1 MQPTKQTPLKRAE
14 HAVADDPRNQA
25 PRPRSLVD
33 DPPNP
38 AEGPRLSV
46 DDPRVR
52 IAGIVRDPHNPKA
65 IIGNATL
72 LSERIAV
79 TALFSRTEDVRD
91 VLLSFPGLGGGVPE
105 KEADRFSVYAQVIAR
120 DEALGLAVLQLHE
133 SPPQWAVG
141 DSLEWD
147 PPSNAPIDFDI
158 IFYEPTS
165 WRIVAMRGQAS
176 TEGDS
181 FVVRSRFPLIGG
193 PLVGAS
199 VFHQERVV
207 GILARGAR
215 ERGDETEVPVMSLTA
230 MANSTATDLV
240 RKLRPEAKPVAWDP
254 AAFLARLEKPSRE
267 ALERAE
273 GMRHSATQ
281 SRFHMEHLIAGLFPS
296 WKSAFQK
303 AGIGGEAELNKI
315 ISEAGGKRITWTA
328 PPVGLKMLP
337 PMSGHVQ
344 KALEAAA
351 KYADEKRA
359 KSVWSKHLFYG
370 VLSVDECSLIKSLR
384 ERGLTREKLFAEGR
398 ELVAAH
404 MDDPAR
410 IDELDRRPF
419 AEVVGERLQEVWNG
433 QQTGNGHCGSAFMI
447 HIHGPWGSGKTSVLN
462 FLREYLQSKERSADK
477 KWVVVDFNAWRHQ
490 RVCPPW
496 WTLITEVYAQSL
508 GQMETG
514 KLWQRARWLWWRVR
528 TDWLPTLLVTMLVLG
543 AVAICF
549 GLIHS
554 LQQVQA
560 SATGGGSASKL
571 QVIDLIVKIVLA
583 IFTAGAAV
591 YTFSRSLL
599 FGSARAAQTYTEL
612 SADPLNPIRRLFEKV
627 VKGIGRPVAVFVDDL
642 DRCDSKY
649 VVELLEGIQTL
660 FRTAPVAYV
669 VAADR
674 KWICSSFEKG
684 YEDFGEAIG
693 EPGRPLGYLFLDKV
707 FQVSASVPSP
717 DPERRQKYWETLL
730 STVSPGEIKER
741 DEQRKVKEREASEAV
756 KDVHK
761 EEELDAKI
769 AEMKDD
775 PEKEHALRV
784 AAAKQVTRPAAQKE
798 AEHRLQRFASLLE
811 PNPRSMKR
819 VVNAYGLRQAK
830 KYIEQSNVS
839 SDALARWTIL
849 ELRWPLLADF
859 LAARPEA
866 IGYVGNTVPEN
877 GGIPD
882 NIRNLLKD
890 DDVKAVVEARWQEAE
905 RLDVQAVRE
914 IVGRSGPS
922 AT

>member
-1 MQPTKQTPLKRAE
+1 LNRVDASTASEDDPLKQVE
-14 HAVADDPRNQA
+14 E
-25 PRPRSLVD
+25 PRSNVD
-33 DPPNP
+33 DRSKQL
-38 AEGPRLSV
+38 EGPRLRV

-52 IAGIVRDPHNPKA
+52 IAGMLRDPHNPKE

-79 TALFSRTEDVRD
+79 AASSSRIRDLRD
-91 VLLSFPGLGGGVPE
+91 VLLSFPGLGEGVPE
-105 KEADRFSVYAQVIAR
+105 KEADRFSVYAQVKQS
-120 DEALGLAVLQLHE
+120 DDDLGISLLELSEPSVYPA
-133 SPPQWAVG
+133 AA

-147 PPSNAPIDFDI
+147 LSSTGTNFDVVFCHPP
-158 IFYEPTS
+158 T
-165 WRIVAMRGQAS
+165 WRMLALPGRGTPSGA
-176 TEGDS
+176 S
-181 FVVRSRFPLIGG
+181 FVVTTKFPSAEEYPI
-193 PLVGAS
+193 GAS
-199 VFHQERVV
+199 VFHDGRVV
-207 GILARGAR
+207 GLVVRAAKINGEEIGL
-215 ERGDETEVPVMSLTA
+215 TVLSLMA
-230 MANSTATDLV
+230 MANSKSISAV
-240 RKLRPEAKPVAWDP
+240 RKLGPPGTLVPPPATLWDP
-254 AAFLARLEKPSRE
+254 MAFLARLQKPARE

-273 GMRHSATQ
+273 GMRHAATQ
-281 SRFHMEHLIAGLFPS
+281 SRFHMEHIVAALFSS
-296 WKSAFQK
+296 WKSQFNRV
-303 AGIGGEAELNKI
+303 GIGDEDDLNKV
-315 ISEAGGKRITWTA
+315 ISEAGGKRIKWTA
-328 PPVGLKMLP
+328 PPVDLKTLP

-344 KALEAAA
+344 QALQAAA
-351 KYADEKRA
+351 KYADEKGA

-370 VLSVDECSLIKSLR
+370 ALSVEECTLIKALH
-384 ERGLTREKLFAEGR
+384 ELGLTREKLFAEGR
-398 ELVAAH
+398 QQVAAH

-433 QQTGNGHCGSAFMI
+433 QQAGNGNCGSAFMI

-462 FLREYLQSKERSADK
+462 FLREYLQSKERSGDK

-490 RVCPPW
+490 RLRPPW
-496 WTLITEVYAQSL
+496 WTLITEVYAQAL

-514 KLWQRARWLWWRVR
+514 KLKQRARWLWWRVR
-528 TDWLPTLLVTMLVLG
+528 TDWLPTLLVSMLVLG
-543 AVAICF
+543 AAGICF
-549 GLIHS
+549 VLIHS
-554 LQQVQA
+554 LQQVQSAPA
-560 SATGGGSASKL
+560 SGSTNKT

-627 VKGIGRPVAVFVDDL
+627 VKGIRRPVAVFVDDL

-674 KWICSSFEKG
+674 KWICSSFQKS
-684 YEDFGEAIG
+684 YEDFGDAIG

-730 STVSPGEIKER
+730 STVNPGEIKEQ
-741 DEQRKVKEREASEAV
+741 DEQRKVKEREAMEAV

-769 AEMKDD
+769 AEVKGDL
-775 PEKEHALRV
+775 EKEHALRV

-798 AEHRLQRFASLLE
+798 AEHRLQRFAGLLE

-859 LAARPEA
+859 LAARPDA
-866 IGYVGNTVPEN
+866 IGYVGNAVPEN
-877 GGIPD
+877 GGIPEH
-882 NIRNLLKD
+882 IRDLLKD
-890 DDVKAVVEARWQEAE
+890 DDVKAVVEAKWQEAD

-914 IVGRSGPS
+914 IVGRSGSS
-922 AT
+922 AA